1 MQDDIMALTNLGA
14 YGGEAEAI
22 GRSCDED
29 AANWSILLK
38 LMVD

>member
-1 MQDDIMALTNLGA
+1 MQDDIMALTNQGA
-14 YGGEAEAI
+14 YGGAAEAI